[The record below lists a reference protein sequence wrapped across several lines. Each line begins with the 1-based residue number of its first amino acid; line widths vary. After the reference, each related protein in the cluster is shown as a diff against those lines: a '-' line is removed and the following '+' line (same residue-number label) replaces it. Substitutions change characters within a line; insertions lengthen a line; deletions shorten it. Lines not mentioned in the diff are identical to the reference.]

1 MKFPAMLNKALFI
14 TLIFS
19 GMSIFSQ
26 STAVSSTTVK
36 KEKAPKDTVALVAKP
51 EKVKEKKA
59 KSSNEVQ
66 VGKVVNESLSTMK
79 FGKKKKGGI
88 QMMSKGYYFDACDY
102 FQSALNEKPKK
113 WKLLALLADANMKS
127 RNYVNAENFY
137 SKLSQTKKGLKKFP
151 LTKYNQGLALKAIG
165 NYPVAIDTFKS
176 FLAKDYKKEEML
188 SMKKFARREIQGMEM
203 ADTLSQRPVEYKLN
217 SLNGNINTA
226 FNDYAPFSLDPF
238 NLYFSSQR
246 GSDPYNLTV
255 AGTSKVYSKFYE
267 SKKFAGDWSAATEF
281 SSDINAQMA
290 NSSDAYVS
298 ADGKSMYYT
307 RKSEDE
313 SGVVSSKIFVS
324 ENNGTGWTVGKPL
337 NENIN
342 DVTSASKNP
351 MIYVNAEGK
360 EILYFASNR
369 LSGRGA
375 FDIYYSMKS
384 ESGEFGR
391 AKNAG
396 SAINTTGNEVTPFF
410 DAESRTLYF
419 SSDGQ
424 INLGGLDV
432 FKALQSEDGT
442 EWKNL
447 SNLGTVINSSAD
459 DYYFRPAKNFG
470 LGYLVSNRK
479 GGNAVKCE
487 TCSDD
492 VYTARMV
499 RGNVTVMGT
508 VTEDI
513 NGVRSATKEGV
524 VEIRKTSDNSL
535 LTKAT
540 VKDGRFSVIIDKE
553 NEAIYLSAKKTDF
566 EDSKVSLNIGEYKPE
581 SIITEMT
588 LKRTFTYVGTKI
600 GIVFFDYDK
609 FGLRPEAPDT
619 LNKVLAFIKQFPNYV
634 VEVGGHTDDIG
645 RDIYNDSLGLKR
657 AAAVNRYILSKDI
670 PSSNTVVKTYGKKAP
685 LVPNKKPDGTDNPE
699 GRQMNRRVE
708 FIVVGEKK

>member
-1 MKFPAMLNKALFI
+1 MKFSAMLHKALFI
-14 TLIFS
+14 ILIFS
-19 GMSIFSQ
+19 GKSIFSQ
-26 STAVSSTTVK
+26 STAGGSTTVK
-36 KEKAPKDTVALVAKP
+36 KEKAPKDTVAVVAKP
-51 EKVKEKKA
+51 EKVKEKTA

-66 VGKVVNESLSTMK
+66 VGKVVNESLATMK

-470 LGYLVSNRK
+470 LGYVVSNRK
-479 GGNAVKCE
+479 GGNALKCE

-492 VYTARMV
+492 VYAARMV
-499 RGNVTVMGT
+499 RGKVTVMGT

-553 NEAIYLSAKKTDF
+553 NEAIYLSAKKADF

-600 GIVFFDYDK
+600 GTVFFDYDK

-670 PSSNTVVKTYGKKAP
+670 PSSNTVVKTYGKNAP
-685 LVPNKKPDGTDNPE
+685 LVPNKKPDGTDNPD

>member
-645 RDIYNDSLGLKR
+645 RDIYNDSLGFKR

>member
-1 MKFPAMLNKALFI
+1 
-14 TLIFS
+14 
-19 GMSIFSQ
+19 MSIFSQ
-26 STAVSSTTVK
+26 GTAGGSTTVK
-36 KEKAPKDTVALVAKP
+36 KEKAPKDTVAVVAKP
-51 EKVKEKKA
+51 KKVKEKTA

-66 VGKVVNESLSTMK
+66 VGKVVNESLATMK

-203 ADTLSQRPVEYKLN
+203 ADTLSKRPVEYKLN

-342 DVTSASKNP
+342 EVTSASKNP

-470 LGYLVSNRK
+470 LGYVVSNRK

>member
-1 MKFPAMLNKALFI
+1 
-14 TLIFS
+14 
-19 GMSIFSQ
+19 
-26 STAVSSTTVK
+26 
-36 KEKAPKDTVALVAKP
+36 
-51 EKVKEKKA
+51 
-59 KSSNEVQ
+59 
-66 VGKVVNESLSTMK
+66 
-79 FGKKKKGGI
+79 
-88 QMMSKGYYFDACDY
+88 
-102 FQSALNEKPKK
+102 
-113 WKLLALLADANMKS
+113 
-127 RNYVNAENFY
+127 
-137 SKLSQTKKGLKKFP
+137 
-151 LTKYNQGLALKAIG
+151 
-165 NYPVAIDTFKS
+165 
-176 FLAKDYKKEEML
+176 
-188 SMKKFARREIQGMEM
+188 
-203 ADTLSQRPVEYKLN
+203 
-217 SLNGNINTA
+217 
-226 FNDYAPFSLDPF
+226 
-238 NLYFSSQR
+238 
-246 GSDPYNLTV
+246 
-255 AGTSKVYSKFYE
+255 
-267 SKKFAGDWSAATEF
+267 
-281 SSDINAQMA
+281 MA

-375 FDIYYSMKS
+375 FDIYYSIKS

-470 LGYLVSNRK
+470 LGYVVSNRK

-553 NEAIYLSAKKTDF
+553 NEAIYLSAKKADF

-600 GIVFFDYDK
+600 GTVFFDYDK

-685 LVPNKKPDGTDNPE
+685 LVPNKKPDGTDNPD

>member
-470 LGYLVSNRK
+470 LGYVVSNRK